1 MKISDFI
8 RGDILSRMIIAGER
22 RQFISGAGYWFY
34 PLPRYL
40 LLFFGFILVSACSSG
55 GGGGG
60 SGGPSGSSSAI
71 TVSNLQVVRGS
82 SNDQFTLSWTNPANP
97 PSNITGFEINYAGT
111 HPLVGQGLQ
120 VIRADLPAGA
130 FTGNSGE
137 NLRAGTNVNIT
148 VTVSPLANTIGYSW
162 SVRLLFDNSVDS
174 IRASQPSNRVATT
187 LAPEVVQIFE
197 LRATQVNA
205 DSIKLQWI
213 NPQNS
218 DISSFNLNVNSSGTI
233 STRVLSSPAIRGAA
247 QRVEHV
253 VNGFSSGTY
262 ELTLTPI
269 LSEDSASLNTHPITR
284 NNVAVVP
291 PAQFSVD
298 MAVTV
303 YQNTPDSIRLEWRNP
318 PYVRIASFNISYSV
332 DGGDDVNV
340 TTSGVTTQ
348 AGAPAG
354 YNLDG
359 LSQEGSYS
367 FKVIPIFQTIDAGIM
382 VQNNIVEVNFDP
394 NAVDTD
400 RDGVFGKSDVDAD
413 NDGLIDIS
421 TLDELSNIR
430 YNLAGSRLAK
440 SSGAFGSGAGC
451 PITGCNG
458 YELLNDI
465 DLDGPAND
473 LRWIAIGDRAHPFTG
488 IFDGKGYQLM
498 NMTILRDTED
508 TGFFRVASNQI
519 RNVHLLN
526 INITNGPSADTGG
539 FAGGLV
545 GFGEGVS
552 IVNSAV
558 RGGMIDFDIDD
569 DSVFPFSTGGL
580 VGSLAGTG
588 RIESSYV
595 ELSLIETLADRTTG
609 GVGGLVGLMNNGD
622 EISSS
627 YAAVG
632 TIQSN
637 ATMGG
642 LVGLILN
649 GDRGPTKIDF
659 SYAAVGN
666 LIAHKIKDES
676 LAPSGIA
683 GLIGSAG
690 GFAGLSSSYAIVKE
704 INLIVNPIYNNVVGG
719 LIGRDDTVHFGH
731 ALAIGLGRF
740 PFSYYDNSTLNI
752 VNTSAV
758 SINRLGIAKTTEE
771 LQNSTSFATGTI
783 YETWADGWCDP
794 QTGSFTR
801 DRNVAISGGYGG
813 DEQRAWDLGTNQ
825 QYPTLSCF
833 MGSNKTM
840 QIQSISKILGPSSS
854 P

>member
-60 SGGPSGSSSAI
+60 SGGPSSAI

-97 PSNITGFEINYAGT
+97 PSDITGFEINYAGT
-111 HPLVGQGLQ
+111 HPLVGPRFR
-120 VIRADLPAGA
+120 VTTADLPADA

-148 VTVSPLANTIGYSW
+148 VTASLINAIEYSW
-162 SVRLLFDNSVDS
+162 SVRLIFANREDTD
-174 IRASQPSNRVATT
+174 RASRSNNRVATT
-187 LAPEVVQIFE
+187 LAPEFVQIFV
-197 LRATQVNA
+197 LLVTQINA
-205 DSIKLQWI
+205 DSIKLQWT
-213 NPQNS
+213 NHQNS
-218 DISSFNLNVNSSGTI
+218 DISSFNLTVDSSGTI
-233 STRVLSSPAIRGAA
+233 STRVLSSPAIRRVA

-262 ELTLTPI
+262 DLSLTPI
-269 LSEDSASLNTHPITR
+269 LGGAGASLETR
-284 NNVAVVP
+284 PVRTANFAVVP
-291 PAQFSVD
+291 AAQFSVD
-298 MAVTV
+298 MAELVA

-367 FKVIPIFQTIDAGIM
+367 LKVIPIFQTIDAGIM
-382 VQNNIVEVNFDP
+382 VQNNAIGVDFDP

-451 PITGCNG
+451 PTTGCNG

-473 LRWIAIGDRAHPFTG
+473 LRWIAIGSRAHPFTG

-498 NMTILRDTED
+498 NMTIFRDSED

-558 RGGMIDFDIDD
+558 RGGMIDFDINTDRL
-569 DSVFPFSTGGL
+569 PYSTGGL

-595 ELSLIETLADRTTG
+595 ELSSIETLAAAAFG
-609 GVGGLVGLMNNGD
+609 GVGGLVGLMNNGA
-622 EISSS
+622 EIRSS

-632 TIQSN
+632 TIESN

-642 LVGLILN
+642 LVGAIFN
-649 GDRGPTKIDF
+649 GDGGPTRIDF

-666 LIAHKIKDES
+666 LIFRRQPSDS
-676 LAPSGIA
+676 LSLPSGIA

-704 INLIVNPIYNNVVGG
+704 INLITTPQHDNIVGG
-719 LIGRDDTVHFGH
+719 LIGRDDVNPIGDTV
-731 ALAIGLGRF
+731 ASKLGRF

-752 VNTSAV
+752 VNTGAV